1 MTTEKKVTIVTGAS
15 KGIGAGIAKALAAES
30 YTVVVNYASSK
41 TDADRVVGEIERA
54 GGKALAIYA
63 DVSKQAEVKTLFSET
78 LKAFGH
84 LNVLINNAGVYAPSP
99 LEAITEEHFHWM
111 FNVNVLGVIFA
122 TQEAVK
128 AFGDEGGSIVNI
140 GSAVTRMPYPGFS
153 IYSATKAALESLT
166 KVWAHELGKE
176 NIRINAI
183 LPGMVD
189 TEGTRALGRPGS
201 EAEQIG
207 IARTPLGRTGYPED
221 IAPLAVFLASDKAS
235 WITGE
240 VIAASGGL

>member
-1 MTTEKKVTIVTGAS
+1 
-15 KGIGAGIAKALAAES
+15 
-30 YTVVVNYASSK
+30 
-41 TDADRVVGEIERA
+41 
-54 GGKALAIYA
+54 
-63 DVSKQAEVKTLFSET
+63 
-78 LKAFGH
+78 
-84 LNVLINNAGVYAPSP
+84 
-99 LEAITEEHFHWM
+99 M
-111 FNVNVLGVIFA
+111 FNVNVLGVTFA

-128 AFGDEGGSIVNI
+128 AFGDGGGSIVNI

-166 KVWAHELGKE
+166 KVWAHELGKK

-207 IARTPLGRTGYPED
+207 IARTHLVARD
-221 IAPLAVFLASDKAS
+221 ILKTSRLLRCS
-235 WITGE
+235 WRPTRRH
-240 VIAASGGL
+240 GLRAR

>member
-1 MTTEKKVTIVTGAS
+1 
-15 KGIGAGIAKALAAES
+15 
-30 YTVVVNYASSK
+30 
-41 TDADRVVGEIERA
+41 
-54 GGKALAIYA
+54 
-63 DVSKQAEVKTLFSET
+63 
-78 LKAFGH
+78 
-84 LNVLINNAGVYAPSP
+84 
-99 LEAITEEHFHWM
+99 M
-111 FNVNVLGVIFA
+111 FNVNVLGVTFA

-166 KVWAHELGKE
+166 KVWAHELGKKH
-176 NIRINAI
+176 IRINAI

-221 IAPLAVFLASDKAS
+221 IAPLAVFLASDKAL